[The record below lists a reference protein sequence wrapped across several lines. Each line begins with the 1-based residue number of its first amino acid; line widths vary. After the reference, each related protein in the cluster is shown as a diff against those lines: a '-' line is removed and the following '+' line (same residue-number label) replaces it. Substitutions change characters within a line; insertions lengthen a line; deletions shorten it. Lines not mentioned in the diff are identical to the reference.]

1 MFSDSSNLIPLQPRN
16 SPFGFRQS
24 RLWPLHFA
32 KKLLPKNL
40 ESRSNQSCLSPIG
53 TVVEFNAIYVIV
65 AREFKKF
72 IRERSRLISTIARP
86 LLWLFIVG
94 TGMSRLVSPD
104 TGVPYIQFIFP
115 GILGMTILF
124 SSIFSSISIIWDKE
138 FGFMKEILVAPVSR
152 FSIVIGK
159 ALSGTVVSTIQAV
172 IILALFPFIGFK
184 LGILQIIWVILISA
198 ALSFCLSAFGIVL
211 ATFYE
216 SYESFS
222 VIMNFII
229 MPMFFLSGA
238 MYPIKL
244 LPDILNLISK
254 INPLTYGI
262 DAMKHVLFQFKT
274 GTMSPDFLFIIDIA
288 VIIGTSVLFVIVAGK
303 LFERKK

>member
-1 MFSDSSNLIPLQPRN
+1 M
-16 SPFGFRQS
+16 
-24 RLWPLHFA
+24 
-32 KKLLPKNL
+32 
-40 ESRSNQSCLSPIG
+40 
-53 TVVEFNAIYVIV
+53 EFNAIYVIV
-65 AREFKKF
+65 GREFKKF
-72 IRERSRLISTIARP
+72 IRERSRLLSAIARP

-94 TGMSRLVSPD
+94 AGMSRLVSPD

-124 SSIFSSISIIWDKE
+124 SSMFSSISIIWDKE

-159 ALSGTVVSTIQAV
+159 ALSGTVISTIQAAV
-172 IILALFPFIGFK
+172 ILALFPFIGIK
-184 LGILQIIWVILISA
+184 LGILQIIEVILICASI
-198 ALSFCLSAFGIVL
+198 SFSISSFGIVL

-238 MYPIKL
+238 MYPVKL
-244 LPDILNLISK
+244 LPEVLKIASK
-254 INPLTYGI
+254 LNPLTYGI
-262 DAMKHVLFQFKT
+262 DAMKHAIFHFKT
-274 GTMSPDFLFIIDIA
+274 GPMSPDFLFIIDVA
-288 VIIGTSVLFVIVAGK
+288 VIIGTSVIFVLIAGK
-303 LFERKK
+303 AFERKK